1 MASLKGSFHLL
12 YLFDVAEEIR
22 LDELR
27 KILQIEQPGREP
39 GFGHLAPSYVRFEHP
54 PLEESIPA
62 LKAASGELFPARMRY
77 FDYGVVALELEAPF
91 ENQDWPGLIAL
102 ACRWVA
108 APEMESLAEAH
119 VSSQLARTERALY
132 KPFSRRLFEDYCI
145 VELREA
151 TEDGMSLDAPKLIER
166 HGAAICQIIRGEAQ
180 PLSATERQE
189 VLASSISYSSSDL
202 LVAGWT
208 AAFVFDSQPESGAVM
223 RQLLEYANTQLLE
236 FRHYDEVLSAVLKD
250 LYQLMDQRPGVLRRW
265 HMVREAQR
273 LNAIRLEVMELSER
287 ADTAI
292 KFLSDMFYA
301 RAFKLAAGRIGAPDY
316 RHLVEEKVR
325 TAGELYRFLMEEF
338 HHARAFVL
346 EFMIVFILIIDLYY
360 LFRGNT

>member
-22 LDELR
+22 LGEIR

-119 VSSQLARTERALY
+119 VNSQLARIEKALH

-151 TEDGMSLDAPKLIER
+151 TEDGVGLDAPKLIER
-166 HGAAICQIIRGEAQ
+166 HMARPFARSSAARRSLSAQ
-180 PLSATERQE
+180 PSARRCSPPPSPIPLPTCWWQDGQRP
-189 VLASSISYSSSDL
+189 LSSIRSRK
-202 LVAGWT
+202 
-208 AAFVFDSQPESGAVM
+208 AAP
-223 RQLLEYANTQLLE
+223 
-236 FRHYDEVLSAVLKD
+236 
-250 LYQLMDQRPGVLRRW
+250 
-265 HMVREAQR
+265 
-273 LNAIRLEVMELSER
+273 
-287 ADTAI
+287 
-292 KFLSDMFYA
+292 
-301 RAFKLAAGRIGAPDY
+301 
-316 RHLVEEKVR
+316 
-325 TAGELYRFLMEEF
+325 
-338 HHARAFVL
+338 
-346 EFMIVFILIIDLYY
+346 
-360 LFRGNT
+360 